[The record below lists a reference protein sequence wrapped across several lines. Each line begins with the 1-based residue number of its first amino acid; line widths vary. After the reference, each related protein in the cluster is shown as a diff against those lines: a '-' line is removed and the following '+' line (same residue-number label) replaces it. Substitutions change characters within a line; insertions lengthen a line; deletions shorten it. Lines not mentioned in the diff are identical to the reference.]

1 MALFYRA
8 TKRSMTIGANPGTR
22 SYDFSHT
29 PERQKCEDFLESI
42 RVWLLW
48 NDAQPYIK
56 LVVYGLSLIHI

>member
-48 NDAQPYIK
+48 NDAQPYI
-56 LVVYGLSLIHI
+56 